1 MALQPIVALVGRP
14 NVGKST
20 LFNRVVG
27 QRLAVVH
34 ERPGTTRDR
43 QHAEAEWQGIAFT
56 LVDTGGLED
65 LDTVSRGDAEPL
77 AIDSRQ
83 FLTEMRAQADLAIA
97 AADVI
102 VFVVDL
108 TTGITAADQEVADIL
123 RRADK
128 PVIIAANK
136 ADNPA
141 LRADAAEFYAL
152 GFDRV
157 FPISA
162 MHGSGVGDMLDAVIE
177 AMPHTTPETFDEE
190 DDSLKIAIVGRP
202 NVGKSSL
209 LNKLLGEDRVI
220 VSPVAGTTRDSI
232 DTRLTWEGEPVTL
245 IDTAGIRRR
254 GKIDRTVE
262 RWSVLRAFKAIRRS
276 DVVFLMVDAEDG
288 VTAQDAHIA
297 GYVLDDLKSVIVLV
311 NKWDLIEKD
320 THTVQEFTWHVRDRL
335 KFLPYAPIMY
345 VSALTGQ
352 RVSRLLPL
360 ANEIWEVRFKRV
372 PTAEVN
378 RVLRDAV
385 MRQPPPAKAGR
396 QLKIRYGSQ
405 VAVDPPKFVIHINDP
420 KLLHFSYARY
430 LENRLR
436 DRHPFLGTPVLL
448 DFRGRPEDE
457 QPGGRRKGGKKGR
470 R

>member
-1 MALQPIVALVGRP
+1 MAVQPVVALVGRP

-20 LFNRVVG
+20 LFNRIVG

-34 ERPGTTRDR
+34 DRPGTTRDR
-43 QHAEAEWQGIAFT
+43 QHAEADWQGVVFT

-77 AIDSRQ
+77 AVDSRQ
-83 FLTEMRAQADLAIA
+83 FLAEMRSQAELAIG

-102 VFVVDL
+102 IFVADL

-123 RRADK
+123 RRSGK

-152 GFDRV
+152 GFEHV

-162 MHGSGVGDMLDAVIE
+162 MHGSGVGDMLDAVVE
-177 AMPHTTPETFDEE
+177 AMPHTVPESFDEE
-190 DDSLKIAIVGRP
+190 DESLKIAIVGRP

-209 LNKLLGEDRVI
+209 LNRLLGEDRVI

-232 DTRLTWEGEPVTL
+232 DTRLVWEGEPITL

-254 GKIDRTVE
+254 GKIERTVE
-262 RWSVLRAFKAIRRS
+262 RWSVLRAFKAIQRA
-276 DVVFLMVDAEDG
+276 DVVFMLLDAQDG
-288 VTAQDAHIA
+288 VTSQDAHIA
-297 GYVLDDLKSVIVLV
+297 GYVLDELKSVIILV

-320 THTVQEFTWHVRDRL
+320 TYTVQEFDRHIRDRL
-335 KFLPYAPIMY
+335 KFLPYAPIVY

-360 ANEIWEVRFKRV
+360 ANDLWEARFQRV

-430 LENRLR
+430 IENRLR
-436 DRHPFLGTPVLL
+436 DHHPFPGTPVLL
-448 DFRGRPEDE
+448 DFRGSQDE
-457 QPGGRRKGGKKGR
+457 ERRRGGKKR
-470 R
+470 RG